1 MAGIDS
7 LGSPVPGNLVS
18 AQSGELETILGHD
31 FTDRTLLE
39 QALTHRSAAHEGD
52 SHGYQRLEFLGD
64 HVLGAIIASAVY
76 DDHRS
81 APEGELS
88 RRYSKL
94 VANQTLGDVALELGL
109 DDFVMLGP
117 HERRGGMRRNA
128 SILADVVE
136 ALIGALYLDGGY
148 RVAQAFVQRRWQSR
162 LRAQG
167 GSGRD
172 DKTRLQEWAL
182 GRGLSL
188 PGYRLLD
195 MSGPAHAPLITVDVH
210 VEGFDRV
217 EASGRSRRAA
227 EQLAARTFLTGVLR

>member
-7 LGSPVPGNLVS
+7 LGSPVPGHLVS
-18 AQSGELETILGHD
+18 AKTDELETILGHG
-31 FTDRTLLE
+31 FADRTLLE
-39 QALTHRSAAHEGD
+39 RAVTHRSAAHAVD

-64 HVLGAIIASAVY
+64 HVLGAIIATTVY
-76 DDHRS
+76 NDHRE

-88 RRYSKL
+88 RRYAKL
-94 VANQTLGDVALELGL
+94 VANRTLGDIALELEL
-109 DDFVMLGP
+109 DRFVVLGP
-117 HERRGGMRRNA
+117 HERKGGMRRNA
-128 SILADVVE
+128 AILADVVE

-148 RVAQAFVQRRWQSR
+148 CAAQAFVRRCWQSR

-182 GRGLSL
+182 KQGLAL

-195 MSGPAHAPLITVDVH
+195 MAGPAHAPLITVDVH
-210 VEGFDRV
+210 IEGFDRV
-217 EASGRSRRAA
+217 QASGRSRRAA